1 MTNLLRRDADRG
13 RFVAVDFAPPRL
25 RRPLP
30 VLEAV
35 FLLTVGGWLV
45 FVVTHLLL
53 R

>member
-1 MTNLLRRDADRG
+1 VTNLLRRDGDRG
-13 RFVAVDFAPPRL
+13 RFVAVDFAPPHR

-30 VLEAV
+30 VLEAAFV
-35 FLLTVGGWLV
+35 LTVGGWLV